1 MALYL
6 NAKRERHSL
15 NSLSVDSLRHCF
27 NLVLI
32 IDNCPKNFFKE
43 TTQKK
48 GNSVMEMGG
57 L

>member
-1 MALYL
+1 MVLYL

-15 NSLSVDSLRHCF
+15 NSLSVDSLSHCF

-32 IDNCPKNFFKE
+32 TDNCQKNFLKE
-43 TTQKK
+43 TQKK
-48 GNSVMEMGG
+48 GNIVMKMGR

>member
-15 NSLSVDSLRHCF
+15 NSLSVDSLSNFF

-32 IDNCPKNFFKE
+32 MDNSQKNFLKG
-43 TTQKK
+43 TT
-48 GNSVMEMGG
+48 
-57 L
+57 